1 MRLWIAALLLAAG
14 PALADE
20 VPNPSFYL
28 VNRSA
33 SAISRVYATPAGMP
47 NWGSDRLNGRAVPA
61 GQNAAIRLPA
71 DGNCVYDL
79 RVVYATGR
87 ADERRGLNTCQVDNI
102 TFPQGTVV
110 ASPPYGGATAPARP
124 SQAEDP
130 SFILINRSRAVLNEL
145 YLSPTGDDSW
155 GEDRL
160 GDSTILGGGS
170 RTIRLPPGEC
180 LYDIRVVFANGEA
193 NEKRRLNLCQIT
205 NLRVP

>member
-1 MRLWIAALLLAAG
+1 MAMRLWIAALLLTAG
-14 PALADE
+14 PALADD

-28 VNRSA
+28 VNRSV

-47 NWGSDRLNGRAVPA
+47 NWGSDRLTGHTIAA
-61 GQNAAIRLPA
+61 GQNAPIRLPA
-71 DGNCVYDL
+71 DGTCVYDI
-79 RVVYATGR
+79 RIVYATGST
-87 ADERRGLNTCQVDNI
+87 DERRGLNTCDVDNI
-102 TFPQGTVV
+102 TFPQGSGV
-110 ASPPYGGATAPARP
+110 ASAPRNRP
-124 SQAEDP
+124 DADP
-130 SFILINRSRAVLNEL
+130 SFLLTNRSRAVLNEL

-160 GDSTILGGGS
+160 GDGIVAGGGS
-170 RTIRLPPGEC
+170 RTIRLPAGEC